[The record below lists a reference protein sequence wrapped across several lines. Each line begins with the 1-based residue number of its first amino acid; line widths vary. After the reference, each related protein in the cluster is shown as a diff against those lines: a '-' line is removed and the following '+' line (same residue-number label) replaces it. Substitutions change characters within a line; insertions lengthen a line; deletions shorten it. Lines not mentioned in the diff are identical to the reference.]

1 MSLSSFILS
10 AKLNIELAPFWVD
23 SSNFIVSAIPSRV
36 GEPFRSDTLN
46 WAASILLIYI
56 RSVIELP
63 IVMSSN
69 NISPISV
76 IQFASS
82 SF

>member
-1 MSLSSFILS
+1 MLS
-10 AKLNIELAPFWVD
+10 AKLKIEPAPFWVD
-23 SSNFIVSAIPSRV
+23 SSNLIVSAIPSRV

-56 RSVIELP
+56 CSVIEFP
-63 IVMSSN
+63 IVMSSSS
-69 NISPISV
+69 ISPISV